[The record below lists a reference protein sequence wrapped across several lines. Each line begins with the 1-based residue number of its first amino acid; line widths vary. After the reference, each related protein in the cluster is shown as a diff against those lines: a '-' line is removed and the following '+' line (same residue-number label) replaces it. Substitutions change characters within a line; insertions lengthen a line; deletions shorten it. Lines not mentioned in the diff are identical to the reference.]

1 MPTTTDTDIERF
13 QETLRRRL
21 PPYAVILHN
30 DDHHSMDYVVEA
42 LMKSVPDLS
51 AEAAIAI
58 MLEAHNNGSAVA
70 AVCALEQAE
79 LQCERLRAFG
89 LGASV
94 RKA

>member
-1 MPTTTDTDIERF
+1 MPTTTDIDIERF
-13 QETLRRRL
+13 QETLHRRL

-79 LQCERLRAFG
+79 LQCERLRGYG